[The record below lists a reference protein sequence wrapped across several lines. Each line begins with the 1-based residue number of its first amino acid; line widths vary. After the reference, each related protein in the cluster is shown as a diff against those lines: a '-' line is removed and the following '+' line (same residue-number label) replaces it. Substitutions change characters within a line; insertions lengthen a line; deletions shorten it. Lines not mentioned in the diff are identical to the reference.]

1 MVATEGGLDVSE
13 KSALDFAVEIERSGI
28 KTIVYTDIK
37 SDGMLKGPNL
47 EATREIIDIV
57 EIDVI
62 ASGGVTFPENI
73 MALRDIG
80 ASGAIIGR
88 ALYTGA
94 LSLSHAINVAMF

>member
-1 MVATEGGLDVSE
+1 MVATEGWLDVSE
-13 KSALDFAVEIERSGI
+13 KPALDFAVEIEKSGI

-47 EATREIIDIV
+47 EATRTIINAV

-62 ASGGVTFPENI
+62 ASGGITFPDNI
-73 MALRDIG
+73 TALRDIG

-94 LSLSHAINVAMF
+94 LSLSYVISAAIP